1 MSDNIEFSCPHCET
15 ISAVPSA
22 YAGKRGKCP
31 NCKQVIEV
39 PDPYELA
46 DEPEDH
52 GHAVGGPVGGDVG
65 EKECPFCGEY
75 IKSVAKKCKH
85 CGEFLDR
92 RLRQNNRR
100 PRRRPST
107 PDEMQAID
115 WILCIF
121 CGWIGCV
128 VGLVYLSQGQ
138 SKRGGTMLTVSII
151 ITIVYFALN
160 VMVAA
165 TNPRGY

>member
-1 MSDNIEFSCPHCET
+1 VSDDIEFSCPHCET
-15 ISAVPSA
+15 VSAVPSA

-46 DEPEDH
+46 DEPEDK
-52 GHAVGGPVGGDVG
+52 GRSVGGPVGDDS

-75 IKSVAKKCKH
+75 IKTVAKKCKH

-92 RLRQNNRR
+92 RLRQKNTR
-100 PRRRPST
+100 PKRRPSA

-115 WILCIF
+115 WVLCIF
-121 CGWIGCV
+121 CAGIGCIL
-128 VGLVYLSQGQ
+128 GLVYLSQGQ
-138 SKRGGTMLTVSII
+138 SKRGGTMVGLSIAMA
-151 ITIVYFALN
+151 VFWN
-160 VMVAA
+160 VVQFLIA
-165 TNPRGY
+165 PKGRY

>member
-1 MSDNIEFSCPHCET
+1 MSEQIEFSCPHCET
-15 ISAVPSA
+15 ISAVPAA

-46 DEPEDH
+46 EEPEDTRRS
-52 GHAVGGPVGGDVG
+52 VGGPVGGDDG

-85 CGEFLDR
+85 CGEFLDK
-92 RLRQNNRR
+92 RLRQRNSR
-100 PRRRPST
+100 PRRRPSA

-121 CGWIGCV
+121 CSGIGCIL
-128 VGLVYLSQGQ
+128 GIVYMSQGQ
-138 SKRGGTMLTVSII
+138 SKRGGTMLAVS
-151 ITIVYFALN
+151 LLMN
-160 VMVAA
+160 VIGFILQVMAA
-165 TNPRGY
+165 AANPRGY